1 MNLVKSPKKSKNNFS
16 QIMLTSGIKNLSKK
30 LNNKPTNT
38 NSILKD
44 YIHKKLL
51 EAQKGDMIIA
61 TDKSK
66 QFSIPNASLI
76 NNKDINLLI
85 KRENLKKRTISPI
98 NFIKKDN
105 FKFSPVKN
113 DFPYINTTSIDTKN
127 LNTYSKSEIDF
138 IKQIN
143 VKSQSSNK
151 SKISKIFIIKNLE
164 ILIIY

>member
-61 TDKSK
+61 TVKSK

-85 KRENLKKRTISPI
+85 
-98 NFIKKDN
+98 
-105 FKFSPVKN
+105 
-113 DFPYINTTSIDTKN
+113 
-127 LNTYSKSEIDF
+127 
-138 IKQIN
+138 
-143 VKSQSSNK
+143 
-151 SKISKIFIIKNLE
+151 
-164 ILIIY
+164 